1 MPWPLNISPGFETA
15 LVLALLAIVAALGL
29 CLVLVWTQ
37 FQRLDAQHK
46 QLRLQLNAQL
56 RDQFAVFNTKLSG
69 QITKLK
75 RDLEGTE
82 QKLDDSFQRKM
93 EVLDALLTV
102 LDKPGLGV
110 AFELGVAFAMKK
122 QVVLFRTDV
131 QDYLGKVLEG
141 LWQSHPSHLRAVTVE
156 ELRLVLSQLSR

>member
-93 EVLDALLTV
+93 EVLDALSVGIKALEKRLGRFVDTRAASGFLAELKETSPV
-102 LDKPGLGV
+102 FEILDGGRKRAEGDAPVGESGAEHAPGEKTSTGN
-110 AFELGVAFAMKK
+110 
-122 QVVLFRTDV
+122 
-131 QDYLGKVLEG
+131 
-141 LWQSHPSHLRAVTVE
+141 S
-156 ELRLVLSQLSR
+156 